1 MEYTPTHD
9 GILILISWVLWIAAR
24 TKAIHRDLQRDPICS
39 ECLTLWRDFTQSARA
54 SDSMLERRRLRDSP
68 RSLRALRQ
76 TKLLFLLLV
85 NFSGWGSY
93 HNMASQLLLEG
104 CVDAWC
110 FFSAELFDWRNIRIT
125 SKLRGLRLQPI
136 ISSSELLSWCTNP
149 WRSPQHWR
157 VRLVSHSL
165 NSTPYHEI
173 DWNVGNFSKT

>member
-1 MEYTPTHD
+1 MNGVYTYTWWHSHSHLMSIVD
-9 GILILISWVLWIAAR
+9 RRSYQGNTSWPSAGSYLLWVS
-24 TKAIHRDLQRDPICS
+24 HFVEGFYPVCS
-39 ECLTLWRDFTQSARA
+39 SRWFNPWKEKT
-54 SDSMLERRRLRDSP
+54 ERYSEI
-68 RSLRALRQ
+68 LRAGELH
-76 TKLLFLLLV
+76 
-85 NFSGWGSY
+85 WGSC
-93 HNMASQLLLEG
+93 HSMASQLLLEG

-125 SKLRGLRLQPI
+125 SELRGLRLQPI
-136 ISSSELLSWCTNP
+136 ISSSGLLSWCTNP